1 MSKAIKVK
9 KGVDI
14 NLVGKPE
21 QKITNGDFSPVVAL
35 KPDDFPGMI
44 PKLTVKAGDEVKAG
58 SPLFYDKQR
67 EEILFTSPVS
77 GEVVEIK
84 RGPKRVIE
92 EYKIL
97 ADKNIEFLDLGAA
110 DPNSMDREEIIQ
122 KLIDGGCWPFI
133 RQRPFDVIADRND
146 KPKSIHIS
154 CFNSSPLAP
163 DMDFV
168 VEGYEEYFQAGLDVV
183 KQLTEGTVHLNI
195 HITETRNKAFTE
207 AEGVQINKFKGPHPA
222 GNVGI
227 QIHHLD
233 PINKGEIVWV
243 VRPQDLIIIGRL
255 FREGKYDTE
264 RKVAL
269 TGQSILQRKYYKL
282 RLGANIESLVQDN
295 VEEGN
300 LRYISGDV
308 LTGTKIYESGYLSYY
323 DNQLTVIPEGDD
335 PEFQGWLLPS
345 YPRPTISQTFPWA
358 FNPEMKFEV
367 NTNTHGERRS
377 FVVTGEYERVLPM
390 DIYPVF
396 LLKAIM
402 TQDFDK
408 MEGLGIYEVSP
419 EDMALCEFVC
429 TSKTPVQSI
438 LREGLE
444 LMRKEG

>member
-1 MSKAIKVK
+1 MPKT
-9 KGVDI
+9 I
-14 NLVGKPE
+14 NLNRGYDIRLVGEAATFLGEEKNPA
-21 QKITNGDFSPVVAL
+21 TFAL
-35 KPDDFPGMI
+35 KPSEFNDFR
-44 PKLTVKAGDEVKAG
+44 PKLLVREGEEVKAG
-58 SPLFYDKQR
+58 TILFYDKSNESAQ
-67 EEILFTSPVS
+67 FASPVS

-110 DPNSMDREEIIQ
+110 DPSSMDREEIIQ

-146 KPKSIHIS
+146 KPKAIHIS
-154 CFNSSPLAP
+154 CFNSAPLAP
-163 DMDFV
+163 DMDFI
-168 VEGYEEYFQAGLDVV
+168 VEGYEEYFQTGLDVL
-183 KQLTEGTVHLNI
+183 KQLTQGKVHLNI
-195 HITETRNKAFTE
+195 HATETRNKAFTE

-243 VRPQDLIIIGRL
+243 IRPQDLIIIGRL
-255 FREGKYDTE
+255 FLEGKYDTE
-264 RKVAL
+264 RKVAI
-269 TGQSILQRKYYKL
+269 TGQSVLQRKYYKL
-282 RLGANIESLVQDN
+282 RLGANIESLVKDN
-295 VEEGN
+295 VEDGN

-308 LTGTKIYESGYLSYY
+308 LTGTKIYENGYLGYY

-358 FNPEMKFEV
+358 FNPELKFKV

-408 MEGLGIYEVSP
+408 MEGLGIYEVAP

-444 LMRKEG
+444 LMRKED